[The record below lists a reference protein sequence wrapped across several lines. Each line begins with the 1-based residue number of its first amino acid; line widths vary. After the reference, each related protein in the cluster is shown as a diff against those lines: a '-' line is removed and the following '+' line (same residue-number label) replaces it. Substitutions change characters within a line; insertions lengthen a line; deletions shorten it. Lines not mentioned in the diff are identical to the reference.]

1 MSRFAKGKHVLTAAL
16 QDEVAPPGPGQ
27 VVVKALG
34 SRGGNLIEV
43 QERERERER
52 ANWERAAAAGSGSGQ
67 RRPDPRTPRPPSL
80 TNSHTPTLSLPP
92 PQVERPDGS
101 TFFAVLPARFHKRL
115 WVKRGGFLIV
125 DAPDGTAGC
134 GEAEGE
140 AEAEA
145 GAPAPAP
152 APAAAAAA
160 ASTAKG
166 PGKVAGVIAAV
177 LYEPDVRRLKAMPGV
192 WPPEFGE
199 AEAER
204 AGVEE
209 EEGAGGGGGGGG
221 GGDGGHTSSSDDDG
235 LPPLEANPNQRRYE
249 HAYSEEEEED

>member
-43 QERERERER
+43 QEREREG
-52 ANWERAAAAGSGSGQ
+52 ANWESGGGGRRAAAA
-67 RRPDPRTPRPPSL
+67 RPAHPRPPSL

-115 WVKRGGFLIV
+115 WVKRGGYLIV
-125 DAPDGTAGC
+125 DAPDGTAGG

-140 AEAEA
+140 AEA
-145 GAPAPAP
+145 GASALA
-152 APAAAAAA
+152 AAAAAAA

-221 GGDGGHTSSSDDDG
+221 GDDGGHTPSSDDG

-249 HAYSEEEEED
+249 HAYSEEEEEE